1 MSDCISPY
9 RTKAPEGGRFADLVQ
24 GPLPFFLTPAT
35 PALVARSQGGYLSHQ
50 AECLQP
56 VEKALAKEVVS
67 RLPVRLIQQG

>member
-35 PALVARSQGGYLSHQ
+35 PALVARSQGGLTLGPEGGELG
-50 AECLQP
+50 ADFGRFG
-56 VEKALAKEVVS
+56 KM
-67 RLPVRLIQQG
+67 